1 MGLFR
6 TAARASVAAHVVG
19 NVHRR
24 QNQRWASEDAAVAKQ
39 AQAQAPGATPLG
51 AQIPAQASGAT
62 PLGAQTPAQAPG
74 TTPLG
79 AQTPAIA
86 SEPAASPDQGVDAR
100 LEQLTKLGQ
109 LRDSGVLT
117 PAEFEAQK
125 QQILAAN

>member
-24 QNQRWASEDAAVAKQ
+24 QNQRWAGEDAAAAKQ
-39 AQAQAPGATPLG
+39 AQAQAPGAPSH
-51 AQIPAQASGAT
+51 AAQA
-62 PLGAQTPAQAPG
+62 LAQAPG
-74 TTPLG
+74 APLHA
-79 AQTPAIA
+79 AQAPATA
-86 SEPAASPDQGVDAR
+86 SAPAASPDQGVDAR
-100 LEQLTKLGQ
+100 IEQLTKLGQ

-125 QQILAAN
+125 QQILAVG

>member
-24 QNQRWASEDAAVAKQ
+24 QNQRWASEDAAAAKQ
-39 AQAQAPGATPLG
+39 AQAQPPVPGA
-51 AQIPAQASGAT
+51 APAAT
-62 PLGAQTPAQAPG
+62 QTPA
-74 TTPLG
+74 TTP
-79 AQTPAIA
+79 APAIA
-86 SEPAASPDQGVDAR
+86 PGQSVDAL

-109 LRDSGVLT
+109 LRDSGILT

-125 QQILAAN
+125 QQILAAS

>member
-24 QNQRWASEDAAVAKQ
+24 QNQRWATEDASAAKQ
-39 AQAQAPGATPLG
+39 AQAQPPVPGA
-51 AQIPAQASGAT
+51 APAAT
-62 PLGAQTPAQAPG
+62 QTPT
-74 TTPLG
+74 TTPV
-79 AQTPAIA
+79 PATNL
-86 SEPAASPDQGVDAR
+86 DQSVDER

-125 QQILAAN
+125 QQILAAG